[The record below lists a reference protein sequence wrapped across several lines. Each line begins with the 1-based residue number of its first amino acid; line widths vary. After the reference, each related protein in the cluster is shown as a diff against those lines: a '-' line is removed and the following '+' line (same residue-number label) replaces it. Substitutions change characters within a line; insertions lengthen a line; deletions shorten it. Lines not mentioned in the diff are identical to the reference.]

1 MDVILFG
8 ASGMIG
14 SGVLLECLRDPR
26 VRSVLSV
33 GRSATGRS
41 HPKLREVVRDDFL
54 QYGDMEEDL
63 GGHQACFF
71 CLGVSA
77 AGMSEEAYHRVTHDL
92 TLATARALVE
102 LNPGLTFCYVS
113 GEGTDSSETS
123 RIMWARVKG
132 KTENRLLELPTE
144 TYMFRPGFV
153 QPVEGVRSKT
163 GLYRALYAVA
173 APLYPII
180 RRIAPTHV
188 TTSVNLG
195 KAMIRVGVEGY
206 ARDVLENVD
215 INALAEIPRTTEP
228 S

>member
-1 MDVILFG
+1 MNVILFG

-14 SGVLLECLRDPR
+14 SGVLLECLQDPR

-33 GRSATGRS
+33 GRSPTGRT
-41 HPKLREVVRDDFL
+41 HPKLKEIVR
-54 QYGDMEEDL
+54 EDL
-63 GGHQACFF
+63 FQYADIEDDLRDYQACFF

-77 AGMSEEAYHRVTHDL
+77 AGMSEDAYHRITHDM
-92 TLATARALVE
+92 TLATAGKLVE
-102 LNPGLTFCYVS
+102 LTPGLTFCDVS
-113 GEGTDSSETS
+113 GEGTDSSEAS

-153 QPVEGVRSKT
+153 QPMQGVRSRT
-163 GLYRALYAVA
+163 ALYRALYAVA
-173 APLYPII
+173 APLYPVI

-195 KAMIRVGVEGY
+195 KAMIRVGAEGY
-206 ARDVLENVD
+206 AKDVLENVD
-215 INALAEIPRTTEP
+215 INSLAEVPRTPEQ

>member
-1 MDVILFG
+1 MNVILFG

-14 SGVLLECLRDPR
+14 SGVLLECLQDPR

-33 GRSATGRS
+33 GRSPTGRT
-41 HPKLREVVRDDFL
+41 HPKLKEIVREDLFR
-54 QYGDMEEDL
+54 YGDIEDDL
-63 GGHQACFF
+63 RDCQACFF

-77 AGMSEEAYHRVTHDL
+77 AGMSEDAYHRITHDM
-92 TLATARALVE
+92 TLATARKLVE

-113 GEGTDSSETS
+113 GEGADSSETS

-153 QPVEGVRSKT
+153 QPMQGVRSRT
-163 GLYRALYAVA
+163 ALYRALYTVA
-173 APLYPII
+173 APLYPVI

-206 ARDVLENVD
+206 AKDVLENVD
-215 INALAEIPRTTEP
+215 INSLAEVPRTPEQ